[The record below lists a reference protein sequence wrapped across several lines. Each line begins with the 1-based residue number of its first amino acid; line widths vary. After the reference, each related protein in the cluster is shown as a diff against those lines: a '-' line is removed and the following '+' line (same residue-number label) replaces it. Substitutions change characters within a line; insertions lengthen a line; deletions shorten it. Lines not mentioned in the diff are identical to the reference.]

1 MTLAVHELFIVV
13 MFCLTNQLVV
23 LRFSFEVHKKTGVC
37 NWVYI
42 ALVTSNMRL
51 KRQLHLIRV
60 LHLVD
65 QRIKCH
71 HIHKEKDVTL
81 TGMVTECVPCIASGE
96 PMSAKA
102 ICFSI

>member
-1 MTLAVHELFIVV
+1 MTLAVHKLFIVV
-13 MFCLTNQLVV
+13 MFCLKNQLVPRDSEV
-23 LRFSFEVHKKTGVC
+23 EVHEEHNKKTGVW
-37 NWVYI
+37 NWV

-71 HIHKEKDVTL
+71 HTHKEKDVTL
-81 TGMVTECVPCIASGE
+81 TGMVTECVLRVENQCL
-96 PMSAKA
+96 
-102 ICFSI
+102 